1 MRVIESIEERCKEC
15 YGCVR
20 ICPVKA
26 IKVRDGQTEV
36 LDEKCIYCGRC
47 INACTQG
54 AKQAKTE
61 IDLVKG
67 LLSSRKVVVILASE
81 CVASFYPAT
90 PAQLSAGLEKLGFF
104 SVEDTLLGEELVA
117 DEYTKLFKERAGE
130 PIIRSTC
137 PAVVT
142 WLEKYYPEFLA
153 YLAPIISPVI
163 AQGRLIKEM
172 YDPGVATVYIGP
184 CIAAKA
190 EARDDPVADAIDAV
204 LTFDEL
210 KSMFKEADINLESL
224 PPVDLDAVRP
234 VLLRMFSL
242 NGGFPR
248 ETIDGYSLLDRDI
261 RVIRGIYGIE
271 KLADAILLGEVR
283 PKLIDVLDCDG
294 CVDGPAMGSNM
305 SIYAR
310 KNIIEQYYKEKSK
323 SSLRKVNFK
332 QILPRLPWIEMRRE
346 FSSKEVKLPF
356 PTEEELK
363 AILATAEKHDQR
375 DELDCGACGYESC
388 REEAIAIYQ
397 GLAEWGMCFP
407 FQRGLFLKVVEQL
420 RQTSITDGLTGLSNH
435 KNFMERLKVEFKR
448 ALRYG
453 SPLSLIMIDVDLF
466 KPINDTYGHVRGDE
480 VLKIMAQI
488 IKRNIREADLAA
500 RYGGDEFALI
510 LPETAETEA
519 FAVAEKLRRKVEV
532 HQFILNGNPNRITI
546 SLGITSLTPD
556 IKDAATFVEKADKAM
571 YKAKESGRNRAHIAS
586 DSSD

>member
-26 IKVRDGQTEV
+26 IKVRDGQAEV
-36 LDEKCIYCGRC
+36 LEEKCIYCGRC

-67 LLSSRKVVVILASE
+67 LLSSHQVVAILASE

-90 PAQLSAGLEKLGFF
+90 PTQVAAGLEKLGFF

-117 DEYTKLFKERAGE
+117 DEYMKLFKERAGE
-130 PIIRSTC
+130 PIVRSTC

-163 AQGRLIKEM
+163 AQGRLVKEM
-172 YDPGVATVYIGP
+172 YDPGTATVYIGP
-184 CIAAKA
+184 CVAAKA
-190 EARDDPVADAIDAV
+190 EVRDDPVADAIDAV

-210 KSMFKEADINLESL
+210 RLMFKEADINLESL
-224 PPVDLDAVRP
+224 PPVNLDAVRP

-242 NGGFPR
+242 SGGFPR
-248 ETIDGYSLLDRDI
+248 ETIANYSLLDRDI

-271 KLADAILLGEVR
+271 KLADAFLRGEVR

-294 CVDGPAMGSNM
+294 CVDGPAMGDNM
-305 SIYAR
+305 STYAR

-323 SSLRKVNFK
+323 SSPRKVNFK

-346 FSSKEVKLPF
+346 FTSKEVKLPF

-363 AILATAEKHDQR
+363 EVLATAEKCDQR

-407 FQRGLFLKVVEQL
+407 FQRRLFLKVVEQL

-510 LPETAETEA
+510 LPETDKTEA
-519 FAVAEKLRRKVEV
+519 FAVAEKLRRKVEA
-532 HQFILNGNPNRITI
+532 HEFILNGNPNRITI
-546 SLGITSLTPD
+546 SLGITPLTPN
-556 IKDAATFVEKADKAM
+556 IKDVATFVEKADKAM
-571 YKAKESGRNRAHIAS
+571 YKAKESGRNRAYIAP
-586 DSSD
+586 D